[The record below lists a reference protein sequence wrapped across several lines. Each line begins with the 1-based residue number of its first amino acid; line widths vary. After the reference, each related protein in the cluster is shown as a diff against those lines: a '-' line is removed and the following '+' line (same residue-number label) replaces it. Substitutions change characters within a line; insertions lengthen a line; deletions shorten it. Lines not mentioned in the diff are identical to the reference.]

1 MNNVSIIG
9 RLVADPELKT
19 TPSGVSVTS
28 FGIAVQR
35 PRTAK
40 DGERIAD
47 FIDIVAWRGTAEFI
61 CKYFKKGQQI
71 AITGA
76 IQSRLWKDKNGN
88 NRKAVEVVAEKVSF
102 CGNNGNGSSTGKAET
117 AQGAPEIPEE
127 WVEIKDDGDCPF

>member
-102 CGNNGNGSSTGKAET
+102 CGSNGNGSSTVKADA

-127 WVEIKDDGDCPF
+127 WAEIKDDGDLPF